1 MKVKRSPKVGIN
13 QLSSMEF
20 RGLASDCVCNHRT
33 PPSSSYASSVSYHRL
48 SSVSL
53 FALPSSCSTH
63 LKGSLSCTLS
73 SSRISN
79 ISPPRT
85 YFTPVHTEKREGA
98 ALLYDILSQ
107 K

>member
-1 MKVKRSPKVGIN
+1 MRSQKWGGVKVVRSPKVGIN

-33 PPSSSYASSVSYHRL
+33 PPSSSYASSASYHRL
-48 SSVSL
+48 SSVLSL
-53 FALPSSCSTH
+53 ALPSSCSTH
-63 LKGSLSCTLS
+63 LKGSLSCTPS

-85 YFTPVHTEKREGA
+85 YFTPVHKEKRERA
-98 ALLYDILSQ
+98 E
-107 K
+107 